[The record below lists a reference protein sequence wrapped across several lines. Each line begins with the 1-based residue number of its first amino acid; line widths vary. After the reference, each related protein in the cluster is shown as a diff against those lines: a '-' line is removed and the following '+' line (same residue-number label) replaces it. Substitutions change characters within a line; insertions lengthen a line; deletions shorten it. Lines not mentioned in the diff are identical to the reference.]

1 MTREKWAHLK
11 TLFDAAVDKD
21 PENRSAFIAD
31 IRLADQELAQ
41 DLELLIKSHQEQ
53 TCTLD
58 HPLFQFQELVQ
69 GDLPTFANGD
79 LVADRF
85 RIIRLLGI
93 GGMGEVYEAQDLE
106 LGRIAL
112 KTIRQ
117 EIAANPQ
124 MLARFKREV
133 QLARRVTSPYVCRIH
148 ELFLL
153 SLGHNRAPLAFLTME
168 FLEGRTLADR
178 IHQEE
183 ALPWQEVKLIAAQ
196 LCEGLQ
202 AIHEAGVIHRDLK
215 SHNVMLTSRH
225 GITQAVIMDLGIA
238 HGIEIS
244 PGGSS
249 LNVTLPGV
257 VPGTPAYMAPE
268 QFEIDALSP
277 ISDIYSLGIVLYE
290 LLAGRRPFENPPS
303 SPKVSTSL
311 TKRLH
316 AEFGL
321 APRSARSHW
330 ARVIA
335 KCLSRNPNDRYQSAA
350 AVAEALEG
358 PWPLDIWPLPHGHGP
373 RRRLRKTAVLLF
385 LVTTI
390 LLSALGVVAVYKS
403 RSYYQPPIEAQ
414 RWYDEGTVALRE
426 GTYLKAAR
434 EFQRALDLDKNF
446 LMAHIRLADALAELD
461 FRAEA
466 NQQMLW
472 AIPELVRPLRQV
484 DRYYVEAVRAT
495 LIGDYTS
502 AVRSYREILRRLP
515 KNEMAYGYLDLGR
528 TTERSGDINQAL
540 KYYTEAIS
548 LRHDLPASFLRRGV
562 LETLQGKS
570 SQADADL
577 KTAEL
582 QFQSSINYEGLAETN
597 YQRGYAAS
605 QSGDLKQAKLFAE
618 RSRVAAEQIRS
629 VQLETRALTLLSLIA
644 SVGGDSDNAAK
655 FANTALTLAK
665 ENGLDYWA
673 QDAFIRLGH
682 AHLGWSNYGEA
693 ELCFQHALEAARRNA
708 WPKLEANAQV
718 GLATLRNVQGKPDS
732 ALASANAALKY
743 FRRAGLFNESFSA
756 ETRIVRAQIDKKA
769 FQDALDSSWKA
780 LALARTYNSPAS
792 ISTAE
797 ELIGS
802 VLLNLERYPE
812 ALVHLE
818 NARSTGGL
826 VTRLSAYDALQ
837 CADALWH
844 LGRFTEA
851 ENMLAATP
859 SRLRNLPQFN
869 IEISRIRGHML
880 LSRARYSDAARIAGA
895 MLKQYSKLPLA
906 ALIDLQMIVAVSEA
920 RLGSLRKAEA
930 LCDDAMQMAQ
940 EENAHELSAY
950 VKLQRAEVLS
960 TIGPPES
967 LRSLARAAG
976 EFFSRTDKQESN
988 WRSLM
993 YVAKSYSR
1001 PSESKERRQYA
1012 SQALNILSQF
1022 ENNWGKPAFQT
1033 YLKRPDV
1040 YKARQELITLSQ

>member
-11 TLFDAAVDKD
+11 TLFDAAVDKG
-21 PENRSAFIAD
+21 PEDRSAFIAD

-41 DLELLIKSHQEQ
+41 DLELLIRSHQDQ

-58 HPLFQFQELVQ
+58 HPLFQFQELTQ
-69 GDLPTFANGD
+69 ADLPTFADGD
-79 LVADRF
+79 LVAGRF

-148 ELFLL
+148 ELFRL
-153 SLGHNRAPLAFLTME
+153 SPGHDHAPLAFLTME

-183 ALPWQEVKLIAAQ
+183 PLPWQEVKLIAAQ

-238 HGIEIS
+238 HETEIPS
-244 PGGSS
+244 GGSS
-249 LNVTLPGV
+249 VTVTLPGT

-268 QFEIDALSP
+268 QFEVDALSP
-277 ISDIYSLGIVLYE
+277 LSDIYSLGVVLYE
-290 LLAGRRPFENPPS
+290 LLTGRRPFENPPS
-303 SPKVSTSL
+303 IKASTSL

-335 KCLSRNPNDRYQSAA
+335 KCLSRNPADRYPSAA

-358 PWPLDIWPLPHGHGP
+358 PWPLDIWPTAHRHRSG
-373 RRRLRKTAVLLF
+373 RRLRKAVVLSLLAAI
-385 LVTTI
+385 I
-390 LLSALGVVAVYKS
+390 LLSVLGAFAVYKS

-414 RWYDEGTVALRE
+414 RWYNEGTIALRE
-426 GTYLKAAR
+426 GTYLKATR
-434 EFQRALDLDKNF
+434 EFQSALDLDKNF
-446 LMAHIRLADALAELD
+446 VMAHIRLADALAELD
-461 FRAEA
+461 FKAEA

-472 AIPELVRPLRQV
+472 ATLDLVRPLREI

-495 LIGDYTS
+495 LIGDYPS
-502 AVRSYREILRRLP
+502 AVRFYRAILKRLP
-515 KNEMAYGYLDLGR
+515 KNQMAYGYLDLGR

-540 KYYTEAIS
+540 KYYAEAIR

-570 SQADADL
+570 READADL

-582 QFQSSINYEGLAETN
+582 QFQSSINYEGLAETD
-597 YQRGYAAS
+597 YQRGYTAS
-605 QSGDLKQAKLFAE
+605 QFGDLKQANLFAE
-618 RSRVAAEQIRS
+618 RSRVAAKQISS
-629 VQLETRALTLLSLIA
+629 VQLETRALTLLSYIA
-644 SVGGDSDNAAK
+644 SMSGDNDNAIR
-655 FANTALTLAK
+655 FANTAITLARD
-665 ENGLDYWA
+665 NGLDYWA
-673 QDAFIRLGH
+673 QDALIRLGH
-682 AHLGWSNYGEA
+682 AYLGSSDFGRA
-693 ELCFQHALEAARRNA
+693 EICFQHALEAARRNV

-718 GLATLRNVQGKPDS
+718 GLATLGNRQGKPDS

-743 FRRAGLFNESFSA
+743 YERAGLFNESFSA
-756 ETRIVRAQIDKKA
+756 QARIVRAQIDKKM
-769 FQDALDSSWKA
+769 FQSALESSWKT
-780 LALARTYNSPAS
+780 LSLARTYNNPAS
-792 ISTAE
+792 ILTAE

-818 NARSTGGL
+818 NARTAGGP
-826 VTRLSAYDALQ
+826 VNRLGAYDALQ

-851 ENMLAATP
+851 ERMLAATP
-859 SRLRNLPQFN
+859 PRFRYLPQFN
-869 IEISRIRGHML
+869 IEINRTRGHMF
-880 LSRARYSDAARIAGA
+880 LSRGRYSDAAGIAGA
-895 MLKQYSKLPLA
+895 MLKKYSKLPA
-906 ALIDLQMIVAVSEA
+906 ATLIDLQMIVAVAEA

-930 LCDDAMQMAQ
+930 LCDDALQMAQ
-940 EENAHELSAY
+940 EENASELIAY

-960 TIGPPES
+960 TAGSSASIRP
-967 LRSLARAAG
+967 LARDAG
-976 EFFSRTDKQESN
+976 EFFSKVDKKESN

-993 YVAKSYSR
+993 YVAKSYTRPAESR
-1001 PSESKERRQYA
+1001 ERRQYA
-1012 SQALNILSQF
+1012 SQALNILS
-1022 ENNWGKPAFQT
+1022 ELEIGWGKSAFQS
-1033 YLKRPDV
+1033 YLARPDV
-1040 YKARQELITLSQ
+1040 YRARQELIALSR